1 MPVCPWSLSP
11 SGQDLAF
18 CCSADV
24 PCLCLLLLLIV
35 LHWRVYASVWEC
47 EPLWDRDRQT
57 RRHAGETDY
66 LLLSLSPS
74 ATHTLTHIISII
86 SPSGELLANS
96 RLVRPLLTLCL
107 QCETKTNYIR
117 CCVKQLQ
124 SFHRCRDQGLTK
136 GSPLKH
142 DKCDPLIF
150 CKAVMTGTSQEKVA
164 TWLFVLGR
172 LLVGSR

>member
-1 MPVCPWSLSP
+1 MRPCESASLCETEI
-11 SGQDLAF
+11 GKHGDM
-18 CCSADV
+18 
-24 PCLCLLLLLIV
+24 
-35 LHWRVYASVWEC
+35 RV
-47 EPLWDRDRQT
+47 RQT
-57 RRHAGETDY
+57 ISF
-66 LLLSLSPS
+66 SLSPS

-86 SPSGELLANS
+86 SPSGELLANN

-136 GSPLKH
+136 GSPLMH

>member
-1 MPVCPWSLSP
+1 MRPCESASLCETEI
-11 SGQDLAF
+11 GKHGDM
-18 CCSADV
+18 
-24 PCLCLLLLLIV
+24 
-35 LHWRVYASVWEC
+35 RV
-47 EPLWDRDRQT
+47 RQT
-57 RRHAGETDY
+57 ISF
-66 LLLSLSPS
+66 SLSPS

-86 SPSGELLANS
+86 SPSGELLANN